1 MICWVKKNRIII
13 YIYIYI
19 YYICGK
25 TGLGPFAPLCSTTL
39 PIMGFLH
46 QNCGRVHGAVDLPLK
61 NLVQDVG
68 EGTPLQNF
76 L

>member
-1 MICWVKKNRIII
+1 MYNT
-13 YIYIYI
+13 
-19 YYICGK
+19 CGK
-25 TGLGPFAPLCSTTL
+25 TGLGPLASLYSTTL
-39 PIMGFLH
+39 PIMSFLH